1 MKSVAYQFS
10 VLRYVHDT
18 VTQEFVNIGVAVFA
32 PGVGFLR
39 ARCTENYARIS
50 RMFLRIDG
58 TQYRQI
64 AHYIESQ
71 VSAQS
76 KRFDSSL
83 QFEPAPRLDTLLAEI
98 LPRDDSAFRFSDVGV
113 GTSIDPRKALDDLY
127 HRHVEQYLAAERPT
141 RDDEEVWRV
150 FREPL
155 DRKNANIAGLLKP
168 KRIVAPLFEYEFK
181 RAWRNG
187 VWHLYEPVSFD
198 LVEEYSVL
206 DKANRWL
213 GRGENLSES
222 DEPFRMYLLLGEPR
236 DPAMR
241 SAFRKARNILNKI
254 PVEKEFIL
262 ESDRDSFADELA
274 REIAEHGA

>member
-10 VLRYVHDT
+10 ILRYVHDT
-18 VTQEFVNIGVAVFA
+18 VTQEFVNVGVAVYA

-39 ARCTENYARIS
+39 TRCTENYARIS
-50 RMFLRIDG
+50 RMFLKIDG
-58 TQYRQI
+58 AQYRQI
-64 AHYIESQ
+64 VHYIESQ
-71 VSAQS
+71 VSARE
-76 KRFDSSL
+76 KRFDCSF
-83 QFEPAPRLDTLLAEI
+83 QFEPPPTLDTVLREI
-98 LPRDDSAFRFSDVGV
+98 LPRDDSAFRFSEVGV
-113 GTSIDPRKALDDLY
+113 GTTGDPRRALDDLY
-127 HRHVEQYLAAERPT
+127 RRHVEQYLASERPT

-155 DRKNANIAGLLKP
+155 DRKNITPLLRP

-236 DPAMR
+236 DSTMR
-241 SAFRKARNILNKI
+241 SSFRKARSILNKI
-254 PVEKEFIL
+254 PVQKEFIL
-262 ESDRDSFADELA
+262 ESERDAFADELA
-274 REIAEHGA
+274 QEIEEHES